1 VGKYIL
7 RRVVSLVPVL
17 LLISIITFVL
27 IYLVPGDPA
36 SVMLGVDATP
46 QEVEQLREEMG
57 LNKPIHVRFLI
68 WGANVLR
75 GDLGESFYLGGR
87 KVAGVLFERLPAT
100 IELALAA
107 LVFAVLIGVPM
118 GIIAAIRHNTLADQ
132 VVMSV
137 TLIGI
142 SIPSFWLGLILI
154 LVLSV
159 GLRLLPSGGYA
170 PISEDFFRWL
180 RYILLPAFSLGF
192 MQSALIARMTRSSML
207 DVLKQDYI
215 RTARA
220 KGLAAPTVITR
231 HALKNAM
238 IPILTTVGITF
249 GVLLGGAII
258 VETVFTYP
266 GVGRLVVMAVQRRD
280 YPLMQGALLLIGC
293 GYAVVNLVVDVM
305 YALIDPRIKY

>member
-1 VGKYIL
+1 MGKYISG
-7 RRVVSLVPVL
+7 RIISLIPVL
-17 LLISIITFVL
+17 LLISVFTFIL

-36 SVMLGVDATP
+36 TVMLGVDATP
-46 QEVEQLREEMG
+46 QEVEQLREDMG
-57 LNKPIHVRFLI
+57 LNKPAHVRFLI
-68 WGANVLR
+68 WGSNVLR

-87 KVAGVLFERLPAT
+87 SITGVLLERLPAT
-100 IELALAA
+100 IQLAIVA
-107 LVFAVLIGVPM
+107 LFFAVIIGVPM
-118 GIIAAIRHNTLADQ
+118 GIIAAIKHNSLADQ
-132 VVMSV
+132 IVMSV
-137 TLIGI
+137 TMIGI

-154 LVLSV
+154 LVMSV

-170 PISEDFFRWL
+170 PITEDFFKWL
-180 RYILLPAFSLGF
+180 RYIILPAFSLGF

-215 RTARA
+215 RTAHA
-220 KGLAAPTVITR
+220 KGLAANTVITR

-293 GYAVVNLVVDVM
+293 GYAVVNLIVDVL
-305 YALIDPRIKY
+305 YAFIDPRIKY